1 MDDDAMNNESN
12 RTGVSPSL
20 EREIADVM
28 KQFKLKGQ
36 KGREDAI
43 SFILSNEESN
53 EAEEGDKKLLFQRHR
68 KQMNMA
74 TEPKASG
81 GLVGKQGKLDK
92 NKDGKISGADFK
104 MMKKNYSYGGRV
116 AAMSAEKS

>member
-20 EREIADVM
+20 EKEIADVM
-28 KQFKLKGQ
+28 KQLKLS
-36 KGREDAI
+36 REDAI
-43 SFILSNEESN
+43 SYILSNEEST
-53 EAEEGDKKLLFQRHR
+53 EAEAGDQEII
-68 KQMNMA
+68 NMA

>member
-12 RTGVSPSL
+12 RTGVTRSFK
-20 EREIADVM
+20 EKIARVM
-28 KQFKLKGQ
+28 KQFKLSEK
-36 KGREDAI
+36 DAI

-81 GLVGKQGKLDK
+81 GSV
-92 NKDGKISGADFK
+92 
-104 MMKKNYSYGGRV
+104 KKSYAYGGRV

>member
-20 EREIADVM
+20 KKEIADVM
-28 KQFKLKGQ
+28 KQLKLS
-36 KGREDAI
+36 REDAI

-53 EAEEGDKKLLFQRHR
+53 EAEAGDKKII
-68 KQMNMA
+68 NMA

-81 GLVGKQGKLDK
+81 GLVGKQGKK
-92 NKDGKISGADFK
+92 MEKRAKDPYKKASGGSV
-104 MMKKNYSYGGRV
+104 KNYAYGGRV